1 MAVDTDQYY
10 GRVPKIKMIEERNVR
25 KGFFDDDVVAAVK
38 ARLPTAGC
46 STQPRKSQHL
56 PWGQIVGTSAGCKAR
71 CQQANRVN
79 R

>member
-25 KGFFDDDVVAAVK
+25 KGFFDNDMVAAVK

-46 STQPRKSQHL
+46 STSFPGILRDRKV
-56 PWGQIVGTSAGCKAR
+56 PWQ
-71 CQQANRVN
+71 
-79 R
+79 